1 MARRLDSGALT
12 QFVAVARSLSFR
24 QAAEALHVS
33 QPPLSRA
40 IKNLEM
46 RLGVRLFARD
56 SRGVELTPAGERLLP
71 QARRILA
78 LLEKAEQSLLPDQD
92 QESLRLGLTNAVDPA
107 RFDRLVHRLR
117 GSFKRVDVVSAASP
131 RLVALVGKGRLD
143 AAFIA
148 LPVEAG
154 ELDITKL
161 DAQALVVAMRST
173 HRLRRRGV
181 LNLNDLRN
189 EPLYWFERSRQPA
202 YFDHCQRVFGL
213 HNFEP
218 KTTKEPLDH
227 HVLLAGVADGRA
239 LALVPSSFTAI
250 RRAGVSYRRLR
261 EGAELAVG
269 IGLALPGDRPEL
281 KQLLLRFARSR
292 R

>member
-1 MARRLDSGALT
+1 MARRLDSGSLT

-24 QAAEALHVS
+24 QAADALHVS

-46 RLGVRLFARD
+46 RLGVRLFTRG
-56 SRGVELTPAGERLLP
+56 SRGVELTAAGERLLP
-71 QARRILA
+71 QARRILG
-78 LLEKAEQSLLPDQD
+78 LLDKAARSLSPDQD
-92 QESLRLGLTNAVDPA
+92 QDSLRVGLTNAVDPA
-107 RFDRLVHRLR
+107 RFDGLVHRLR
-117 GSFKRVDVVSAASP
+117 ASFKRVDVVSAASP
-131 RLVALVGKGRLD
+131 RLATLVRKGRLD

-148 LPVEAG
+148 LPTDTGA
-154 ELDITKL
+154 LDITEL
-161 DAQALVVAMRST
+161 DAQPLVVAMRST
-173 HRLRRRGV
+173 HRLSRRRV
-181 LNLNDLRN
+181 LELSDLCN

-202 YFDHCQRVFGL
+202 FFDHCQRVFAL

-218 KTTKEPLDH
+218 KTIKEPLDH

-239 LALVPSSFTAI
+239 LALLPSSFIAI
-250 RRAGVSYRRLR
+250 KRAGVSYRRLR

-269 IGLALPGDRPEL
+269 IGLAMPGDRPEL
-281 KQLLLRFARSR
+281 KQLLLRLATSR